1 MAALAML
8 AATLPHSVAHAANA
22 GQPTVL
28 VLPFQANAGPDMPD
42 ASRDVPQLIITNLEQ
57 NGLKAVPMSRAS
69 SLLRASGSETVD
81 LAAARRLGR
90 QAGADIVIYGNFNQ
104 LGDGFTM
111 ETRLVPVYKGDAV
124 PASFERQS
132 LLALGECAQA
142 LAARA
147 SSMTAPAEA
156 PAAQAAQAQAASS
169 GNGFVPMG
177 APAAAGGGLS
187 DVQVRGMN
195 VLDPDTVLMRLT
207 IRKGDSP
214 DAHAINE
221 EVKRIWDM
229 GYFSDVQ
236 ASLEGNVL
244 VFTVVEKPRID
255 NIIVEGSHEIDA
267 EDVIAAM
274 GT

>member
-1 MAALAML
+1 MRKILPRVLRKVLCVAALALFAALTPQGL
-8 AATLPHSVAHAANA
+8 ALAANA

-57 NGLKAVPMSRAS
+57 NGLRAVPLSRAS
-69 SLLRASGSETVD
+69 GLLRASGGETID
-81 LAAARRLGR
+81 LATARRLGR

-111 ETRLVPVYKGDAV
+111 ETRLVPVYKGEAV

-142 LAARA
+142 LAQRA
-147 SSMTAPAEA
+147 SSMAAPAQA
-156 PAAQAAQAQAASS
+156 PAPQAQATSS
-169 GNGFVPMG
+169 GSGFVPMG

-207 IRKGDSP
+207 IRKGDTP

-221 EVKRIWDM
+221 EIKRIWDM
-229 GYFSDVQ
+229 GYFSDV
-236 ASLEGNVL
+236 
-244 VFTVVEKPRID
+244 
-255 NIIVEGSHEIDA
+255 
-267 EDVIAAM
+267 
-274 GT
+274 